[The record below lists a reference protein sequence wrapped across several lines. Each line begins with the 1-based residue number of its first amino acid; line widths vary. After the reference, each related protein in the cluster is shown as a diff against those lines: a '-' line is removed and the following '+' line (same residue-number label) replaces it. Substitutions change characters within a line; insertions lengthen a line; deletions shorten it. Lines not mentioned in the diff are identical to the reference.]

1 MARKKGKKFRCLSG
15 CTLSLPTSNR
25 PKKLRQWDDDAM
37 GRALE
42 AVTEGKMSVN
52 RAAVEY
58 NVPRTT
64 LKDRVSG
71 RVIHGSNMGPKMY
84 LTYEEEK
91 ELVDFLLNCA
101 RMGYAKTRQDVLKIV
116 HNAMLKKGK
125 KIDISW
131 LVEPFLQEMATV
143 KASQRRL
150 LSYC

>member
-1 MARKKGKKFRCLSG
+1 
-15 CTLSLPTSNR
+15 
-25 PKKLRQWDDDAM
+25 M

-42 AVTEGKMSVN
+42 AVTEGKMGVN
-52 RAAVEY
+52 RAALEY

-91 ELVDFLLNCA
+91 ELVGFLLNCA
-101 RMGYAKTRQDVLKIV
+101 KMGYAKTRQDVLKIV

-125 KIDISW
+125 KIDKIS
-131 LVEPFLQEMATV
+131 P
-143 KASQRRL
+143 S
-150 LSYC
+150 